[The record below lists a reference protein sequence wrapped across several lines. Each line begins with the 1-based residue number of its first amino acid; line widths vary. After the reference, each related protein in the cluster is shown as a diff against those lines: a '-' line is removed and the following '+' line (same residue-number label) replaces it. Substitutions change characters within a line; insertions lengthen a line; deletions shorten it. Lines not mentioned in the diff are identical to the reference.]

1 MTSLQ
6 EIYDIISM
14 NSDTSSSSINQLQE
28 QLEHE
33 ASLID
38 DLYQHDEETEHD
50 I

>member
-14 NSDTSSSSINQLQE
+14 NPDTSSGSINQLQE
-28 QLEHE
+28 TLEHE
-33 ASLID
+33 ALLID